1 MFEMLPGFQAASEEA
16 LGSREG
22 EGVKPAGGALRHGGV
37 GSPTQLVRG
46 LPDIPLYLCAL
57 EKTVLGPEPCAEQL
71 CLGGGRAGHSTVHG
85 NATLCLLPLVLQ
97 RLISSWAPECVS
109 RFSKL
114 LNLRYVG
121 SFCPARPLCCPCS
134 CG

>member
-1 MFEMLPGFQAASEEA
+1 MFEMVPRFQAASEA
-16 LGSREG
+16 LGSHEG
-22 EGVKPAGGALRHGGV
+22 KGVKPAAWALRHGGV
-37 GSPTQLVRG
+37 GSLTQLVRG

-57 EKTVLGPEPCAEQL
+57 EKTVLGPETCAEQL
-71 CLGGGRAGHSTVHG
+71 CLGGEGPGTVQSPAVPH
-85 NATLCLLPLVLQ
+85 CLLPLVLQ
-97 RLISSWAPECVS
+97 RLLSSWAPECVS

-121 SFCPARPLCCPCS
+121 RFCPAWPQCCPCS